1 MFNNE
6 LHMLH
11 CDMAIYQLLMKQ
23 IQDDLY
29 FSVCLRR
36 MPLILAYISVV
47 FKLVL
52 HSKFNPLAI
61 TLLSLL

>member
-11 CDMAIYQLLMKQ
+11 CDMTIYQLLMKQ

-29 FSVCLRR
+29 FSVCLH
-36 MPLILAYISVV
+36 MPLILAYISVL

>member
-11 CDMAIYQLLMKQ
+11 CDMTIYQLVKQ

-29 FSVCLRR
+29 FSVCLR
-36 MPLILAYISVV
+36 MPLILAYIS
-47 FKLVL
+47 LY
-52 HSKFNPLAI
+52 
-61 TLLSLL
+61 